1 MADPSRRI
9 PLWLAAVG
17 VVFGDIGTSP
27 LYAVRQCF
35 FGVNSLPATPAN
47 VMGILSLVLWSL
59 IIVVSIKY
67 LLLIMRQ
74 NNDGE
79 GGIIA
84 LAALLQP
91 LSRRKRWG
99 AQLLI
104 PLGIFG
110 ATLLYGDGTIT
121 PAISVMS
128 AMEGLSA
135 SNPTLERWVLPLTV
149 IMLVAL
155 FAMQRQGTHRIGAL
169 FGPVMLLWFV
179 SIGLLGLRG
188 IAMHPDILLAANPL
202 HAMTFFQANGLMG
215 FLVLGTVFLVVTG
228 GEALYADLG
237 HFGLSP
243 IRRAWFFVVLP
254 ALVLNYFGQG
264 ALILKDASEAAHPF
278 FHLAPDWAAY
288 PLVGLATV
296 ATIIASQAVISG
308 VFSLTAQAVRLYLLP
323 RMNIVHTSPDE
334 QGQVY
339 IPMINWALM
348 IATIGLAVGF
358 GSADRLGAAYGLAV
372 SADMAIT
379 TLLAAVIA
387 IRYGKHPVVFAVVA
401 VAIWLV
407 DWAFLLA
414 NAFKFVDGG
423 WYPMVVG
430 VIIFVIASTWKPGR
444 ALHAEQLSQ
453 SRQALTEF
461 LTERAIVNAHRL
473 PGAGIYLAQATDE
486 APPILVHHLAQH
498 RVLHEQVILLTI
510 DRGNQPRVREQE
522 RLTIEKL
529 QLGFARISVRYGF
542 MEHPDIPAALR
553 QAKAAGLETDPEATA
568 YYLGRTTPIPTRR
581 IQGMALWKERL
592 FAFMS
597 RNAELTAA
605 YYRIPADQVVEFGIQ
620 VEI

>member
-1 MADPSRRI
+1 MTKPDRRL

-17 VVFGDIGTSP
+17 IVFGDIGTSP
-27 LYAVRQCF
+27 LYAIRQCF
-35 FGVNSLPATPAN
+35 FGVNSVPATPAN

-59 IIVVSIKY
+59 IIVVSVKY
-67 LLLIMRQ
+67 LMLIMRQ

-84 LAALLQP
+84 LVALLQP
-91 LSRRKRWG
+91 LARHKRWG
-99 AQLLI
+99 ASLLI
-104 PLGIFG
+104 PLGVFG
-110 ATLLYGDGTIT
+110 AALLYGDGTIT

-135 SNPTLERWVLPLTV
+135 NNPALERWVLPLTV
-149 IMLVAL
+149 IILVAL
-155 FAMQRQGTHRIGAL
+155 FVLQRQGTHRIGAL
-169 FGPVMLLWFV
+169 YGPIMLIWFV
-179 SIGLLGLRG
+179 TIGLLGLRG
-188 IAMHPDILLAANPL
+188 IALHPDILLAANPL
-202 HAMTFFQANGLMG
+202 HGAAFFHSNGLAG

-237 HFGLSP
+237 HFGLAP
-243 IRRAWFFVVLP
+243 IQRAWFFAVLP

-278 FHLAPDWAAY
+278 FHLAPAWAVY
-288 PLVGLATV
+288 PLVGLATI

-308 VFSLTAQAVRLYLLP
+308 VFSLTAQAVRLNLLP

-334 QGQVY
+334 RGQVY
-339 IPMINWALM
+339 IPVINWALM
-348 IATIGLAVGF
+348 IATIGLAIGF

-387 IRYGKHPVVFAVVA
+387 IRYGRHPLIFAGIA
-401 VAIWLV
+401 ATIWLV
-407 DWAFLLA
+407 DWAFLIA
-414 NAFKFVDGG
+414 NAFKFGDGG

-430 VIIFVIASTWKPGR
+430 VAIFIIATTWKTGR
-444 ALHAEQLSQ
+444 ALLAEQLSR
-453 SRQALTEF
+453 SRQSLRTF
-461 LTERAIVNAHRL
+461 LAERAIADAHRL
-473 PGAGIYLAQATDE
+473 PGTGIYLTQAADE
-486 APPILVHHLAQH
+486 APPILVHHLARH

-510 DRGNQPRVREQE
+510 DRGNQPRVPPRS
-522 RLTIEKL
+522 RLAVEKL
-529 QLGFARISVRYGF
+529 QQGFVQISVGYGF

-553 QAKAAGLETDPEATA
+553 LVGDAGLDIDPESTT

-581 IQGMALWKERL
+581 IQGMALWRERL

-605 YYRIPADQVVEFGIQ
+605 YYRIPVENVVEFGIQ